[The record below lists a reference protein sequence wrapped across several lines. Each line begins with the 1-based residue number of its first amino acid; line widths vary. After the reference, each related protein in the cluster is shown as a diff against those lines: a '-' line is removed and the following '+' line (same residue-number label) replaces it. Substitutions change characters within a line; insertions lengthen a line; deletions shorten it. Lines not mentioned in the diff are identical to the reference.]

1 VPDAVVEVIRDAVQR
16 SFQLTVKVDRTLVS
30 PDTTTASSVSHVA
43 TSVISSLIFVTNIK
57 TKTRITGLRFKKTSM
72 RIKVVQKTKMK
83 YEVEKNFEKKTNE
96 NNNYFS
102 DK

>member
-1 VPDAVVEVIRDAVQR
+1 M
-16 SFQLTVKVDRTLVS
+16 
-30 PDTTTASSVSHVA
+30 A

-72 RIKVVQKTKMK
+72 RIKVVPKTKMK

-102 DK
+102 DKWDSLAINSIVILVPKIQPLTNRVM

>member
-1 VPDAVVEVIRDAVQR
+1 M
-16 SFQLTVKVDRTLVS
+16 
-30 PDTTTASSVSHVA
+30 
-43 TSVISSLIFVTNIK
+43 SVISSLIFVTNIK

-102 DK
+102 DKWDSLAINSIVILVPKIQPLTNHVM